1 MEFETKMRVMVQKI
15 IAPVIEASLQNREN
29 ALLIQESNKD
39 LNKRTVLLEKA
50 TFQTGKYKKPTLI
63 ETMLQRIES
72 MEQQTKDVIIEMRD
86 LNKEHILSLDQ
97 RFFIYEQKVKEVL
110 LLKEKFKRG

>member
-1 MEFETKMRVMVQKI
+1 MEFETKMRIIIQQI
-15 IAPVIEASLQNREN
+15 IAPVVEASLRNREN

-63 ETMLQRIES
+63 ETMLTRIET
-72 MEQQTKDVIIEMRD
+72 MEQQTRDVIQEMRD
-86 LNKEHILSLDQ
+86 LNKEHMLNLDQ
-97 RFFIYEQKVKEVL
+97 RFFLYE
-110 LLKEKFKRG
+110 